1 MTSTTTKYLPLL
13 QMILFFPLVQE
24 DDFKSSEQEWENYES
39 HKKQQLAFYG
49 FHHNFPILIVKL

>member
-13 QMILFFPLVQE
+13 QMILFFPSVQE

>member
-1 MTSTTTKYLPLL
+1 MTSTTTQIPPTPTNDS
-13 QMILFFPLVQE
+13 FFSSVQE